1 MVSDEGLTSLQL
13 RERDYQTYLD
23 LFVNNTKDKSTI
35 SSQAGGGSSS
45 GKPFYPDASLWRRF
59 TEGSNTLTLEE
70 YDALAQG
77 MVDSIPTT
85 YGGSTSTS
93 SPSHTISNTTAANS
107 LSSSSG
113 KIKQQKK
120 AGEGEV
126 VDVITIDVSI
136 PKQQQFFACLSDFDT
151 LMKEAGVSYF
161 LCCGTALGMIRESRF
176 IPHDND
182 IDVGIMFSEGTTS
195 STPKPCEI
203 TQEGIL
209 ILLGH
214 LHTSTFVCIDCIG
227 EVDKGL
233 EIRLQHQDTGV
244 LLDINLYY
252 SSHHS
257 SSEEESSS
265 SSPFVWCATHYAE
278 SASRRH
284 GMYRYKHTPFLNE
297 LTTISIGA
305 SSDNNGSKKTST
317 TISAYLP
324 PTSYLEEYFGSDW
337 TVPKKY
343 SYEEGLKGE
352 YKNIIQ
358 E

>member
-23 LFVNNTKDKSTI
+23 LFVNNSSTTM
-35 SSQAGGGSSS
+35 SQSYGVSSS
-45 GKPFYPDASLWRRF
+45 GKFCPDASLWRRF

-70 YDALAQG
+70 YNTLARG
-77 MVDSIPTT
+77 MVDSIPTQQGINT
-85 YGGSTSTS
+85 
-93 SPSHTISNTTAANS
+93 PTINTIPPHATTIKSNYN
-107 LSSSSG
+107 
-113 KIKQQKK
+113 KVK
-120 AGEGEV
+120 E
-126 VDVITIDVSI
+126 VDVITIDVSVH
-136 PKQQQFFACLSDFDT
+136 KQQQFFTCLSDFDA
-151 LMKEAGVSYF
+151 LMREAGVSYF

-182 IDVGIMFSEGTTS
+182 IDVGIMFTDG

-252 SSHHS
+252 SS
-257 SSEEESSS
+257 EEESGSS
-265 SSPFVWCATHYAE
+265 SKGISPFVWCATHYAE
-278 SASRRH
+278 STSRKH
-284 GMYRYKHTPFLNE
+284 GMYRYKHTPFLDE
-297 LTTISIGA
+297 LTRVSIR
-305 SSDNNGSKKTST
+305 SSSKTDKN

-324 PTSYLEEYFGSDW
+324 PTLYLEEYFGSDW
-337 TVPKKY
+337 TVPKKFT
-343 SYEEGLKGE
+343 YEEGLKGE